1 MTRTGRRR
9 LIFSAVALSL
19 LTAGIVGGRQ
29 WYFSRPGS
37 GLPYYARFTPDVE
50 DRWTALG
57 GVWEVVDGSIRND
70 SNDRGAKLLTGS
82 PNWKDY
88 IVQGDVQLQGAGSV
102 GFLARVSDA
111 ELGENSYKGYF
122 AGVRTID
129 NSLVVGAYDF
139 IYHEA
144 SKVVLPDPVR
154 PFRWY
159 HVKLKAD
166 GCQIVASVW
175 TSGMPELQTAPVND
189 PDCFRS
195 GNIGLRSNGTGGIWR
210 NVSVVPVTTAGVN
223 GTYRTPPIPDGVALP
238 EVALQKLP
246 EATLQKLPEATLQ
259 NLPEGPLQTSPEP
272 TLQTLPAEMEL
283 GGTQP
288 SMGAQTIRSLLYM
301 SPFGSPVATVRGTV
315 VLTRPAVYV
324 QDSSGSGVEI
334 QSDGPTPVKI
344 GDEVE
349 VTGEV
354 NLDKLNPVI
363 DKARVRLLRQ
373 ALPVGPLVLTA
384 NQVAEGHYD
393 GMFVQVEGYLRAIS
407 AGKDNTLSMD
417 LDGGTQSFHAILP
430 PGRSRSHLRGLALES
445 RLHIR
450 GVSVVDPRYNK
461 AADPFVILVR
471 SAEDVDV
478 VAGPPWWRPS
488 TLILA
493 SLVGLGLIFTL
504 NHLYLLAKH
513 WRLQAV
519 TDERERLAHEI
530 HDTLAQSF
538 AGIGFQLQAIRNSM
552 PRGYQ
557 ALERQVDRAMLMTRT
572 SHEEAR
578 RSVAN
583 LQPKSLGDVGLLPA
597 LRACAER
604 MVKSGN
610 VTVETFG
617 EEDGRVVPL
626 YVRDTLF
633 RIGQE
638 AIANSIRHAD
648 PDTIRIGL
656 QQQRASLCL
665 SVEDDGHGFI
675 ADSDHAGFGLLGMHK
690 RAESISASLV
700 IRSAPGTGT
709 RIEVRA
715 AVRSRFLGVV
725 WRQPKYRGLHN

>member
-1 MTRTGRRR
+1 MKRTLRHKLGFSVAALCL
-9 LIFSAVALSL
+9 LIGGMF
-19 LTAGIVGGRQ
+19 GGRQ
-29 WYFSRPGS
+29 WYLGRS
-37 GLPYYARFTPDVE
+37 GYRLPYYARFAPDVQ

-57 GVWEVVDGSIRND
+57 GTWEVVDGSIRND

-88 IVQGDVQLQGAGSV
+88 IVQGDVQLLGAGSA
-102 GFLARVSDA
+102 GFLARVTEA

-122 AGVRTID
+122 AGVRTVD

-144 SKVVLPDPVR
+144 SKVLLPDPVR

-159 HVKLKAD
+159 HVKLKAE
-166 GCQIVASVW
+166 GCRITASVW
-175 TSGMPELQTAPVND
+175 AVGMRELKTAPVND
-189 PDCFRS
+189 ADCFRS
-195 GNIGLRSNGTGGIWR
+195 GSIGLRSNGTGGVWR
-210 NVSVVPVTTAGVN
+210 NVAVVPVNSTAASYDTG
-223 GTYRTPPIPDGVALP
+223 
-238 EVALQKLP
+238 
-246 EATLQKLPEATLQ
+246 Q
-259 NLPEGPLQTSPEP
+259 NLPLPDAAALQGDLLQTAMTHGGAQPGGSGVP
-272 TLQTLPAEMEL
+272 TVP
-283 GGTQP
+283 
-288 SMGAQTIRSLLYM
+288 AQTIRSLLYV
-301 SPFGSPVATVRGTV
+301 SPFGSPVASVRGTV
-315 VLTRPAVYV
+315 VLTRPSVYV
-324 QDSSGSGVEI
+324 QDSSGSGVAIE
-334 QSDGPTPVKI
+334 SGGPIPVKI

-354 NLDKLNPVI
+354 SLDQLNPVI
-363 DKARVRLLRQ
+363 RKARVSLLRE
-373 ALPVGPLVLTA
+373 AVPVPPMVLTA

-393 GMFVQVEGYLRAIS
+393 GMFVQVEGYLRAVS
-407 AGKDNTLSMD
+407 AEKDNTLSMD

-445 RLHIR
+445 RLRIR
-450 GVSVVDPRYNK
+450 GVSVVEARYNK

-488 TLILA
+488 TLILV
-493 SLVGLGLIFTL
+493 SLVGLGLIFTI

-513 WRLQAV
+513 WRLRAV

-552 PRGYQ
+552 PRGFE
-557 ALERQVDRAMLMTRT
+557 ALERQVDRAMLMART

-583 LQPKSLGDVGLLPA
+583 LQPKSLGHVGLLRA
-597 LRACAER
+597 LRECAER

-610 VTVETFG
+610 VTVETYG
-617 EEDGRVVPL
+617 VDDGRIVPVH
-626 YVRDTLF
+626 VRDTLF

-648 PDTIRIGL
+648 PETIRIGL

-665 SVEDDGHGFI
+665 SVEDDGHGFM
-675 ADSDHAGFGLLGMHK
+675 ADSDHAGFGLLGMYK
-690 RAESISASLV
+690 RAESISATLV
-700 IRSAPGTGT
+700 IKSAPGSGT

-715 AVRSRFLGVV
+715 DVRSRFLGMA
-725 WRQPKYRGLHN
+725 WRLPKYPGLHG

>member
-1 MTRTGRRR
+1 MRRTLRHKLG
-9 LIFSAVALSL
+9 FFAAALFL
-19 LTAGIVGGRQ
+19 LTAGIVGGSQ
-29 WYFSRPGS
+29 WYFDRPS
-37 GLPYYARFTPDVE
+37 YGLPYYARFTPDVE

-57 GVWEVVDGSIRND
+57 GAWEVVDGSMRND

-82 PNWKDY
+82 PNWRDY
-88 IVQGDVQLQGAGSV
+88 IVQGDVQLLGAGSA
-102 GFLARVSDA
+102 GLMARVSDA

-122 AGVRTID
+122 AGVRTVD
-129 NSLVVGAYDF
+129 NSLVVGAYDY

-144 SKVVLPDPVR
+144 SKVLLPDPVR
-154 PFRWY
+154 PLRWY

-166 GCQIVASVW
+166 GCQITASVW
-175 TSGMPELQTAPVND
+175 AVGMGEVKTAPVND

-195 GNIGLRSNGTGGIWR
+195 GSIGLRSNGTGGVWR
-210 NVSVVPVTTAGVN
+210 NVAVAPVNSTAASNSIG
-223 GTYRTPPIPDGVALP
+223 
-238 EVALQKLP
+238 
-246 EATLQKLPEATLQ
+246 
-259 NLPEGPLQTSPEP
+259 
-272 TLQTLPAEMEL
+272 QTLPLPDTAALQGALLQIERAR
-283 GGTQP
+283 GGAQP
-288 SMGAQTIRSLLYM
+288 AGVPVPTVPAQTIRSLLYV
-301 SPFGSPVATVRGTV
+301 SPFGSPVASVRGTV
-315 VLTRPAVYV
+315 VLIRPAIYV
-324 QDSSGSGVEI
+324 QDSSGSGVAIE
-334 QSDGPTPVKI
+334 SDGPIPVKI

-354 NLDKLNPVI
+354 CLDQLNPVMR
-363 DKARVRLLRQ
+363 KARVSLLRETVP
-373 ALPVGPLVLTA
+373 APPMALTA
-384 NQVAEGHYD
+384 NQIAEGHYD
-393 GMFVQVEGYLRAIS
+393 GMFVQVEGYLRTVS
-407 AGKDNTLSMD
+407 SGKDNSVSMD

-430 PGRSRSHLRGLALES
+430 PGRSWSHLHGLAPAS
-445 RLHIR
+445 RLRLR
-450 GVSVVDPRYNK
+450 GVSVVDPRYNQ
-461 AADPFVILVR
+461 ALDPFVILVR

-488 TLILA
+488 ILILA
-493 SLVGLGLIFTL
+493 SLAGLGFVFTL

-513 WRLQAV
+513 WRLRAV

-552 PRGYQ
+552 PRGFQ
-557 ALERQVDRAMLMTRT
+557 ELERQVDRAMLMART

-583 LQPKSLGDVGLLPA
+583 LRPKSLGHVGLLPA
-597 LRACAER
+597 LRECAER

-610 VTVETFG
+610 VTVQTYG
-617 EEDGRVVPL
+617 VDDGRVVPVH
-626 YVRDTLF
+626 VRDTLF

-675 ADSDHAGFGLLGMHK
+675 VDSEHAGFGLLGMYK
-690 RAESISASLV
+690 RAESISATLV
-700 IRSAPGTGT
+700 IKSAPGSGT

-715 AVRSRFLGVV
+715 AVSSRFLGVV
-725 WRQPKYRGLHN
+725 WRNPKYRGSHN

>member
-1 MTRTGRRR
+1 MKRTLRHKLG
-9 LIFSAVALSL
+9 FSAAALSL
-19 LTAGIVGGRQ
+19 VTAGIVGGRQ
-29 WYFSRPGS
+29 WYFDRPGY
-37 GLPYYARFTPDVE
+37 GLPYFARFTPDVE

-57 GVWEVVDGSIRND
+57 GAWEVVDGSMRND

-88 IVQGDVQLQGAGSV
+88 VVQGDVQLLGAGSA
-102 GFLARVSDA
+102 GLLARVSDA

-122 AGVRTID
+122 AGVRTVD

-144 SKVVLPDPVR
+144 SKVLLSEPVR

-159 HVKLKAD
+159 HIKLKAD
-166 GCQIVASVW
+166 GCQITASISAV
-175 TSGMPELQTAPVND
+175 GMRELNTAPVND

-195 GNIGLRSNGTGGIWR
+195 GGIGLRSNGTGGVWR
-210 NVSVVPVTTAGVN
+210 NVAVAPVNSVAASNSIG
-223 GTYRTPPIPDGVALP
+223 
-238 EVALQKLP
+238 
-246 EATLQKLPEATLQ
+246 Q
-259 NLPEGPLQTSPEP
+259 NLPLPDAAALPGALLQTEMARVVAQPAGAVVP
-272 TLQTLPAEMEL
+272 TVP
-283 GGTQP
+283 
-288 SMGAQTIRSLLYM
+288 AQTIRSLLYV
-301 SPFGSPVATVRGTV
+301 SPFGPPVASVRGTV
-315 VLTRPAVYV
+315 VLTRPSLYV
-324 QDSSGSGVEI
+324 QDSSGSGVAIE
-334 QSDGPTPVKI
+334 SDGPIPVKI

-354 NLDKLNPVI
+354 SLDQLNPVI
-363 DKARVRLLRQ
+363 RRARVSLLRETV
-373 ALPVGPLVLTA
+373 PPPPMVLTA
-384 NQVAEGHYD
+384 NQIAEGHYD
-393 GMFVQVEGYLRAIS
+393 GMFVQVEGYLRTVS
-407 AGKDNTLSMD
+407 VGKDRTLSMD
-417 LDGGTQSFHAILP
+417 LDAGTQSFHAILP
-430 PGRSRSHLRGLALES
+430 PGRSWSHWQGLAPES
-445 RLHIR
+445 RLRMR
-450 GVSVVDPRYNK
+450 GVTVVDARYNQ

-513 WRLQAV
+513 WRLRAV

-552 PRGYQ
+552 PRGFQ
-557 ALERQVDRAMLMTRT
+557 ELERQVDRAMLMARS

-583 LQPKSLGDVGLLPA
+583 LRPKSLGQVGLLPA
-597 LRACAER
+597 LRECAER

-610 VTVETFG
+610 VTVETYG
-617 EEDGRVVPL
+617 LDDGRVVPVH
-626 YVRDTLF
+626 VRDTLY

-665 SVEDDGHGFI
+665 SVEDDGNGFI
-675 ADSDHAGFGLLGMHK
+675 ADSEHAGFGLLGMYK
-690 RAESISASLV
+690 RAESISATLV
-700 IRSAPGTGT
+700 IKTAPGSGT

-725 WRQPKYRGLHN
+725 WRNPKYRGLPN